1 MYRMK
6 ILKQCMFLPLESTKC
21 IDISVKRKFS
31 VISEKSAFK
40 RIHRSLCLGPF
51 LQSGRSCDA
60 LPLLVTR
67 TPSPTAASATTCL
80 LHNRRSM
87 STDDR
92 GGSEGKIKPVFV
104 AIPNPIKVIRNNIFY
119 WLIRSYFDPD
129 FSIDEFTQ
137 GAKQALVTISETIA
151 EGTWDNLEGLLSPK
165 LLREIQNTCRNFSLK
180 EISSISLSSEEI
192 LHTFPH
198 DIAIHYDDKGG
209 KFLFI
214 LMKFWCHSTQSGSS
228 DPEVKGFRIGRPP
241 PGVSQEQ
248 FDSLGSVYSCTYEFH
263 RNISPGANPQWMITY
278 MQHGQLINSEA
289 RGLPEDE

>member
-1 MYRMK
+1 MHRIRIFK
-6 ILKQCMFLPLESTKC
+6 ECISKPLKTIGC
-21 IDISVKRKFS
+21 IETGSKWQFS
-31 VISEKSAFK
+31 LLGGKSAFR
-40 RIHRSLCLGPF
+40 RIHRSECLGQQL
-51 LQSGRSCDA
+51 LQRSDA
-60 LPLLVTR
+60 RLCR
-67 TPSPTAASATTCL
+67 AATTNCL
-80 LHNRRSM
+80 LLHSKRSM
-87 STDDR
+87 STDEN

-137 GAKQALVTISETIA
+137 GAKQALVTISEEIA
-151 EGTWDNLEGLLSPK
+151 EGTLENLEDLLSPK
-165 LLREIQNTCRNFSLK
+165 LLQEIKNTCRGFSLK
-180 EISSISLSSEEI
+180 EISSLSISGKDI

-228 DPEVKGFRIGRPP
+228 DPEVKGFRIGKPP

-263 RNISPGANPQWMITY
+263 RNISAGANPQWMITH
-278 MQHGQLINSEA
+278 MQHGQLINTET